1 MNAPQINLG
10 THDAYYA
17 DQVLSALRSAV
28 TAKGSQKAA
37 AEAIGI
43 SPQFLNDMLKGNRAV
58 GGKAL
63 EYLGFAEITVYYR
76 IGGWR

>member
-1 MNAPQINLG
+1 MTVAINLT

-17 DQVLSALRSAV
+17 DQVRNELRAAV
-28 TAKGSQKAA
+28 ARKGSQKAL
-37 AEAIGI
+37 AEEIGI
-43 SPQFLNDMLKGNRAV
+43 SPQFLNDMLKGNREV

-63 EYLGFAEITVYYR
+63 SYLGFAEITVYYR